1 MTTIKTSG
9 GEVVLFQT
17 EGGKTRLEVQ
27 LEQDTVWLSLN
38 QMTELFQRDK
48 SVVSRHLNTIFKS
61 DELVREATVAKNAT
75 AQIEGGAGDSQE
87 AEFKK
92 LLKIEN
98 WEVPIVEVT
107 YSDAIF

>member
-1 MTTIKTSG
+1 MTIP
-9 GEVVLFQT
+9 
-17 EGGKTRLEVQ
+17 
-27 LEQDTVWLSLN
+27 
-38 QMTELFQRDK
+38 
-48 SVVSRHLNTIFKS
+48 RH
-61 DELVREATVAKNAT
+61 DELWSYALELLKNLETTLDGCWRA
-75 AQIEGGAGDSQE
+75 EDSQE

>member
-1 MTTIKTSG
+1 MIISVGYRVKSQRGTQFRKWATQVLRDHLVKGYTVYEQRLKEEKTNFVKCSG
-9 GEVVLFQT
+9 PASFVLEYDNVLF
-17 EGGKTRLEVQ
+17 
-27 LEQDTVWLSLN
+27 
-38 QMTELFQRDK
+38 
-48 SVVSRHLNTIFKS
+48 
-61 DELVREATVAKNAT
+61 
-75 AQIEGGAGDSQE
+75 EGGAGDSQE